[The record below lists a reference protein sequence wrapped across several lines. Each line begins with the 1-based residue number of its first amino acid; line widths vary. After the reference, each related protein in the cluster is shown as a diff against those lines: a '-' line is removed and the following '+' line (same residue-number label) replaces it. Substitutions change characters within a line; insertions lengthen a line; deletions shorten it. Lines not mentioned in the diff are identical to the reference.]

1 MKTKLLLFLLLIAF
15 QGQVIY
21 GQKTKPITKTS
32 VNSKTQI
39 ELNPQNITKAEP
51 VLLTINDEKITLA
64 DFLAVYNKNNTAK
77 NEEINRKDLEEYLDL
92 FINFKL
98 KVKEA
103 GRLKLDTASSFI
115 SELEGYRK
123 QLAQPFLIDKDVN
136 DNLLNEAYD
145 RSKSDVRASHILI
158 RVDQDASPKDSLAAW
173 NKIMNARKRIVGG
186 EDFGK
191 VAAEISED
199 PSARDQIIAGRP
211 PVKGNRGDLGYFT
224 VFDMVYPF
232 ETAAYSNP
240 VGQVSMPIRSSF
252 GYHIVMVTDKQKAM
266 GRIQVAHLLLVTKPD
281 DTPEIIQKRE
291 KTIQE
296 IQQKIDNKVP
306 FEDLVKEYSDDK
318 GSAPKGG
325 LLPWFGP
332 NRMVPE
338 FVSAIYGMKKN
349 EISKAVQTMYGYHFI
364 KLLDYKGVPSFEESK
379 NELKMK
385 IARDIRSNKSKDAF
399 IHRLKEEYK
408 FVSDAKALDAV
419 IATLDTSFLTGNW
432 SSEKASKLN
441 RPFISFGNKS
451 YSQSDF
457 AQYLQKNQGDA
468 KTENIKTL
476 AHAKYDKWIEEI
488 IMDYEDSRLAEKH
501 KEFRDLMKEYRDGIL
516 LFELTDQMVWSKA
529 VKDTVGLQDFYEDIK
544 HNYQHPKRVDAT
556 IFKFNDEK
564 SAKKSIKKINSL
576 LAKNIPAQEIVEVLN
591 KKNNIVEIES
601 GLYAKGD
608 NAVIDSFEWK
618 SGVSDIVFTNGEYN
632 IAHISK
638 VHEMEPKSLN
648 EIKGIVIS
656 EYQNYLE
663 KEWIKSL
670 RNSYKYTVD
679 KSVFES
685 VFTKN

>member
-1 MKTKLLLFLLLIAF
+1 MKTKLLIFLLLVVF

-21 GQKTKPITKTS
+21 GQKSKPGSKTS
-32 VNSKTQI
+32 VKDKTQI
-39 ELNPQNITKAEP
+39 EIIAKDITKVEP
-51 VLLTINDEKITLA
+51 ILLTIEDEKITLK
-64 DFLAVYNKNNTAK
+64 DFLAVYNKNNTDK
-77 NEEINRKDLEEYLDL
+77 NQEINRKDLEEYLDL

-103 GRLKLDTASSFI
+103 GRLKLDTATSFI

-123 QLAQPFLIDKDVN
+123 QLAQPFLIDKEVN
-136 DNLLNEAYD
+136 DRLLNEAYE
-145 RSKSDVRASHILI
+145 RSQFDVRASHILV
-158 RVDQDASPKDSLAAW
+158 RVGQDASSKDTLAAW
-173 NKIMNARKRIVGG
+173 NKIINSRKRILGG

-191 VAAEISED
+191 VAVEISED
-199 PSARDQIIAGRP
+199 PSARDQTIAGRP
-211 PVKGNRGDLGYFT
+211 PMTGNKGDLGYFT

-232 ETAAYSNP
+232 ESAAYSNS
-240 VGQVSMPIRSSF
+240 VGEVSMPIRSSF
-252 GYHIVMVTDKQKAM
+252 GYHIIMVMDKQKSM
-266 GRIQVAHLLLVTKPD
+266 GRIQVAHLLLVTQPD
-281 DTPEIIQKRE
+281 DTPETIKERE

-296 IQQKIDNKVP
+296 IQQKIDKNVP
-306 FEDLVKEYSDDK
+306 FEELVKEYSDDK

-338 FVSAIYGMKKN
+338 FVSAIYGMEKN
-349 EISKAVQTMYGYHFI
+349 EISKAVETMYGFHFI

-399 IHRLKEEYK
+399 INRLKEEYK
-408 FVSDAKALDAV
+408 FTSDAKALDAV
-419 IATLDTSFLTGNW
+419 IASLDTSFLTGNW
-432 SSEKASKLN
+432 SSQKANKLN
-441 RPFISFGNKS
+441 KQLISFGNKS

-457 AQYLQKNQGDA
+457 AQYLEKHQGDTQ
-468 KTENIKTL
+468 TENIETL
-476 AHAKYDKWIEEI
+476 AYAKYNKWVEES
-488 IMDYEDSRLAEKH
+488 IMDYEDSRLSEKH

-529 VKDTVGLQDFYEDIK
+529 VKDTIGLQEYYEDIK
-544 HNYQHPKRVDAT
+544 HKYQHPKRVDAT
-556 IFKFNDEK
+556 VFKFKNEK
-564 SAKKSIKKINSL
+564 SAKKSLRKINSL
-576 LAKNIPAQEIVEVLN
+576 LAKNISTQEIVDVLN
-591 KKNNIVEIES
+591 KKNNIVEIEN

-608 NAVIDSFEWK
+608 NAIIDGFEWK
-618 SGVSDIVFTNGEYN
+618 PAVSDIVFANDEYN
-632 IAHISK
+632 IAYINK
-638 VHEMEPKSLN
+638 VYEMEPKSLN

-670 RNSYKYTVD
+670 RNTYKYTVD

-685 VFTKN
+685 IFNKN

>member
-15 QGQVIY
+15 QGQVVY
-21 GQKTKPITKTS
+21 GQKSKPVSKTS
-32 VNSKTQI
+32 VNSK
-39 ELNPQNITKAEP
+39 NPIDFKVQEFTKTEP
-51 VLLTINDEKITLA
+51 VLLTIHDEKITLE
-64 DFLAVYNKNNTAK
+64 DFLTVYNKNNTAK

-98 KVKEA
+98 KVMEA
-103 GRLKLDTASSFI
+103 SRLKLDTASSFQ

-123 QLAQPFLIDKDVN
+123 QLAQPFLIDKEVN
-136 DNLLNEAYD
+136 EYLLEEAYE
-145 RSKSDVRASHILI
+145 RSKADVRASHILI
-158 RVDQDASPKDSLAAW
+158 RVEQDALPKDTLTAW

-191 VAAEISED
+191 VAVEISED

-211 PVKGNRGDLGYFT
+211 PAKGNKGDLGYFT

-232 ETAAYSNP
+232 ETAAYSTP

-252 GYHIVMVTDKQKAM
+252 GYHIVLVTDKQAAM
-266 GRIQVAHLLLVTKPD
+266 GRIQVAHLLLASKPD
-281 DTPEIIQKRE
+281 DTAEIIKERE
-291 KTIQE
+291 ALLKE
-296 IQQKIDNKVP
+296 IQQKNDKNVP
-306 FEDLVKEYSDDK
+306 FEELVKEYSDDK

-338 FVSAIYGMKKN
+338 FVSAIYGMEKN
-349 EISKAVQTMYGYHFI
+349 EISKAVETMYGFHFI

-399 IHRLKEEYK
+399 INRLKEEYK
-408 FVSDAKALDAV
+408 FTSDAKALDAV

-432 SSEKASKLN
+432 SSEKAGKLN
-441 RPFISFGNKS
+441 RQLIRFGEKT

-457 AQYLQKNQGDA
+457 AQYLENNQGDS
-468 KTENIKTL
+468 KVENIKTL
-476 AHAKYDKWIEEI
+476 AHAKYDKWVEER

-501 KEFRDLMKEYRDGIL
+501 KEFRELMKEYRDGIL

-529 VKDTVGLQDFYEDIK
+529 VKDTIGLQDYYEQIK
-544 HNYQHPKRVDAT
+544 HNYQHPRRVEAS
-556 IFKFNDEK
+556 ILKFNDEK
-564 SAKKSIKKINSL
+564 SAKKSLKRIKSMSSKNSS
-576 LAKNIPAQEIVEVLN
+576 IEEIVEFLN
-591 KKNNIVEIES
+591 KKKNIVEHEN

-608 NAVIDSFEWK
+608 NATIDGFEWK
-618 SGVSDIVFTNGEYN
+618 SGVSDIILVNNEYN
-632 IAHISK
+632 IVYVTKI
-638 VHEMEPKSLN
+638 HEIEPKSLN

-656 EYQNYLE
+656 EYQNHLE
-663 KEWIKSL
+663 KEWIKLL

-685 VFTKN
+685 VFNKN